1 MIVQELHKLQHEHHY
16 LPADELHALSERI
29 GVPLCRLHEVAS
41 YFPHFRLTPPPAVEV
56 RVCRDMACWLH
67 GSAACKQQLT
77 TLAGEIG
84 GSQVE
89 VESASCL
96 GRCDGAPAVMVNDT
110 VYFNKSPSELE
121 SIVRLTAAG
130 QPLPSPGADCSPLG
144 LKIDVY
150 DGKPQYN
157 CIRNFVEAWK
167 KDPDSDLKAKRK
179 RTGDPV
185 LKAIEIANLRG
196 MGGAGFATVRKW
208 TTVRDAPFFPK
219 YTVCN
224 GDESEPG
231 TFKDREILRRA
242 PWLMIEGISMAA
254 LTVGAEKGYLF
265 IRHEY
270 QDEIAAVRNALREA
284 HEMGVTGRKILGSDL
299 NVELEVFVSPGG
311 YICGE
316 ETALLEAIEDRRA
329 EPRNKPP
336 LMSLEGLFGKPTSMN
351 NVETFSWVPAILTR
365 GGEWYKKSGTNGG
378 TGMRLV
384 SISGDVKRPG
394 VYEVPIGQTVRE
406 LIYDCAGG
414 MLDGQQLQAICTS
427 GPSGGFLPPKLE
439 VAKQPAAFTKTLIE
453 RGIIK
458 PEDTIID
465 MLNVPLDFDVL
476 KPFPDFMLGAAFVVY
491 GDKVNLMEAALNCT
505 EFFRNESCG
514 KCVPCRM
521 GSQKIVEI
529 LSALLQR
536 RSPHQSQLAVQNLPV
551 TDIRQS
557 TFGQAP
563 AAAATS
569 NGHFTADDL
578 GTVNDISNMLLEAA
592 ICGLGW
598 VVSSPIRTMLK
609 HFPHVVQQYVDGQI
623 KTPASHGH

>member
-1 MIVQELHKLQHEHHY
+1 MIIQELHKLQHEHRY
-16 LPADELHALSERI
+16 LPTDELHALSDRI

-41 YFPHFRLTPPPAVEV
+41 YFPHFRLEVPPPVEV
-56 RVCRDMACWLH
+56 RVCRDMACWLRD
-67 GSAACKQQLT
+67 SAGCKQRLS

-84 GSQVE
+84 GAQVE

-96 GRCDGAPAVMVNDT
+96 GRCDGAPAVMVNDL
-110 VYFNKSPSELE
+110 VYFNKSLPELE
-121 SIVRLTAAG
+121 SIIRLAAAG
-130 QPLPSPGADCSPLG
+130 QRLPSAGADCSPLG
-144 LKIDVY
+144 YQIDVY

-157 CIRNFVEAWK
+157 CIRKFVDAWK
-167 KDPDSDLKAKRK
+167 KDSDPDVKAKRK
-179 RTGDPV
+179 RVGDPI
-185 LKAIEIANLRG
+185 LKTIETANLRG

-242 PWLMIEGISMAA
+242 PWLMIEGITMAA
-254 LTVGAEKGYLF
+254 LTVGAEKGFLF

-270 QDEIAAVRNALREA
+270 QDEIAAVRKALREA
-284 HEMGVTGRKILGSDL
+284 HEMGVIGRKILGSDL

-336 LMSLEGLFGKPTSMN
+336 LMSLEGLYGKPTSMN

-378 TGMRLV
+378 TGLRLV
-384 SISGDVKRPG
+384 SISGDVNCPG

-406 LIYDCAGG
+406 LIFDCAGG
-414 MLDGQQLQAICTS
+414 MRDSQKLQAICTS
-427 GPSGGFLPPKLE
+427 GPSGGFLPPTLE
-439 VAKQPAAFTKTLIE
+439 VAKQAAAFTKTLQE
-453 RGIIK
+453 RGILK
-458 PEDTIID
+458 ADDKTID
-465 MLNVPLDFDVL
+465 MLKVPLDFDVF

-491 GDKVNLMEAALNCT
+491 GDKANLMEAALNCT

-514 KCVPCRM
+514 KCVPCRL
-521 GSQKIVEI
+521 GSQKLVEI
-529 LSALLQR
+529 LSRMLQGQDHGR
-536 RSPHQSQLAVQNLPV
+536 TESKLSAVAQLNTEQS
-551 TDIRQS
+551 
-557 TFGQAP
+557 G
-563 AAAATS
+563 
-569 NGHFTADDL
+569 NGHASEGEL
-578 GTVNDISNMLLEAA
+578 AIVNDLSHMLLEAA

-598 VVSSPIRTMLK
+598 VVPSPVRSLVK
-609 HFPHVVQQYVDGQI
+609 HFPHIVERYVKQTATG
-623 KTPASHGH
+623 

>member
-1 MIVQELHKLQHEHHY
+1 MIIQELHKLQHEHHY
-16 LPADELHALSERI
+16 LPADELHTLSDRI

-41 YFPHFRLTPPPAVEV
+41 YFPHFRLTPPPLAEV
-56 RVCRDMACWLH
+56 RVCRDMACWLR
-67 GSAACKQQLT
+67 GSAACKQHLT
-77 TLAGEIG
+77 TLAGEITAG
-84 GSQVE
+84 PIQVE
-89 VESASCL
+89 GASCL

-110 VYFNKSPSELE
+110 VYFDKSLNELE
-121 SIVRLTAAG
+121 SIVRLAAAG
-130 QPLPSPGADCSPLG
+130 QPLPSPGPDFSPLG
-144 LKIDVY
+144 FQIDVY

-167 KDPDSDLKAKRK
+167 KDPDPDLKAKRK
-179 RTGDPV
+179 RVTDPI
-185 LKAIEIANLRG
+185 LKALETGNLRG

-270 QDEIAAVRNALREA
+270 QDEIAAVRKALRQA
-284 HEMGVTGRKILGSDL
+284 QEMGVTGRKILGSDL

-351 NVETFSWVPAILTR
+351 NVETFSWVPVILTK

-378 TGMRLV
+378 TGLRLV
-384 SISGDVKRPG
+384 SISGDVSRPG
-394 VYEVPIGQTVRE
+394 VYEVPIGQSVRE
-406 LIYDCAGG
+406 LIFDCAGG
-414 MLDGQQLQAICTS
+414 MRDGQKLQAICTS
-427 GPSGGFLPPKLE
+427 GPSGGFLPPVLE
-439 VAKQPAAFTKTLIE
+439 VAKQPGAFTKTLVE

-458 PEDTIID
+458 ADDKTID
-465 MLNVPLDFDVL
+465 MLNVPLDFDVF

-491 GDKVNLMEAALNCT
+491 GDKANLMEAALNCT

-521 GSQKIVEI
+521 GSQKLVEI
-529 LSALLQR
+529 LAGMLHGHNPPRAIGQLEP
-536 RSPHQSQLAVQNLPV
+536 SPFEREQGEGA
-551 TDIRQS
+551 
-557 TFGQAP
+557 
-563 AAAATS
+563 
-569 NGHFTADDL
+569 ADDL
-578 GTVNDISNMLLEAA
+578 GTVNDLSHMLLEAA

-598 VVSSPIRTMLK
+598 VVSSPIRSMIK
-609 HFPHVVQQYVDGQI
+609 HFPHIVEKYVKAQTQQ
-623 KTPASHGH
+623 TALHTH